1 MRRLLV
7 SAATSL
13 MTQVRRFSP
22 LKSWAIRLSAR
33 KGFKRAAVV
42 TARKIAV
49 ILHAIWRDGTEF
61 KWKGE
66 PSS

>member
-7 SAATSL
+7 SAVTSL
-13 MTQVRRFSP
+13 LTQVRRFSP

-33 KGFKRAAVV
+33 KGFKKAAVATV
-42 TARKIAV
+42 RKIAV

-61 KWKGE
+61 NWQRQ
-66 PSS
+66 PAT